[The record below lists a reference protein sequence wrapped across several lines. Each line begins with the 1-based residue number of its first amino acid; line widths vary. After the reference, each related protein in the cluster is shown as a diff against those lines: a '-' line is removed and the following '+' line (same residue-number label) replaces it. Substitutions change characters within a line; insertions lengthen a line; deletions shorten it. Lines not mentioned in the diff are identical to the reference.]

1 MTPES
6 LAIIFGLTSAVTWG
20 AGDFSGGM
28 ATKRSS
34 VYTVIIVS
42 QVVGI
47 FLLAGL
53 ALLWREPWPS
63 AGDLAWGAAGGL
75 AGAVGL
81 LALYSGLAGSR
92 MGIVAPL
99 AAVTSAGLPVIVALF
114 TEGLPRPLQLAG
126 FGLALLAV
134 WFLSHSGGDGRIQL
148 QELFLPV
155 TAGIGFALFFI
166 LIDRVSE
173 GAVFWPLVVARLAS
187 VSVLALFMLIR
198 RKPIKP
204 ARSQLPLIAL
214 AGILD
219 SGGNLFFLLAAQA
232 GRLDIAAVLSSL
244 YPASTVFL
252 AWLVLQERLG
262 RRQWWG
268 VAAALVALVLIAV

>member
-1 MTPES
+1 MTPET
-6 LAIIFGLTSAVTWG
+6 LAIIFGLTSALTWG

-28 ATKRSS
+28 ATRRSS

-42 QVVGI
+42 QVVGMI
-47 FLLAGL
+47 LLAGL
-53 ALLWREPWPS
+53 ALLWQEAWPS
-63 AGDLAWGAAGGL
+63 AGDLVWAAAAGL

-134 WFLSHSGGDGRIQL
+134 WFLSHSGGNGRIQL
-148 QELFLPV
+148 QELILPV

-173 GAVFWPLVVARLAS
+173 GAVFWPLVAARLAS

-204 ARSQLPLIAL
+204 SRSQLPLMAL

-252 AWLVLQERLG
+252 AWLVLQERLDK
-262 RRQWWG
+262 RQWWG

>member
-1 MTPES
+1 
-6 LAIIFGLTSAVTWG
+6 
-20 AGDFSGGM
+20 M
-28 ATKRSS
+28 ATRRSS

-42 QVVGI
+42 QVVGMI
-47 FLLAGL
+47 LLAGL
-53 ALLWREPWPS
+53 ALLWREAWPS
-63 AGDLAWGAAGGL
+63 AGDLVWAAAAGL

-134 WFLSHSGGDGRIQL
+134 WFLSHSGGNGRIQL
-148 QELFLPV
+148 QELILPV

-173 GAVFWPLVVARLAS
+173 GAVFWPLVAARLAS

-198 RKPIKP
+198 RKPSKP
-204 ARSQLPLIAL
+204 SRSQLPLMAL

-252 AWLVLQERLG
+252 AWLVLQERLDK
-262 RRQWWG
+262 RQWWG